1 VRRRLAYL
9 FERFPAFT
17 KTFCA
22 REVAELYRQHLRVPV
37 FSIRKPNDDR
47 PLNISLDGVDIR
59 YLPDSNSLRFK
70 LLTRLAVKRF
80 SQVWNPKKD
89 PRDKHRVHE
98 AIHLG
103 PVLEKEGIAAVH
115 AHFAGVATRTAW
127 WLKQL
132 FGIPYSFTGHA
143 NDIFVEKPDQ
153 RVPLGQLIREAEFVA
168 TETEFSTQYLQS
180 KFPESASKIHRVY
193 NGLNLDPF
201 RPSHPGVGPVEII
214 AIGRLIPKKG
224 FGVLIQACNILV
236 SKGLKLH
243 CRIVGAGPEHVP
255 LRQLID
261 RLALGKFVEL
271 SGPKAQPEI
280 VKLLAESNLF
290 VFPAVEDQTGD
301 RDNLPTVII
310 EAMASGLPVVATG
323 LGGIGEI
330 VTHRTNGLIVPEGDT
345 DALADAIAFLAE
357 HPGLRETYGQN
368 GLATVKDK
376 FRVETTVAG
385 LIGLFQQYYGRGNN
399 Q

>member
-1 VRRRLAYL
+1 VPYRLAYI

-22 REVAELYRQHLRVPV
+22 REVAELYRQKLRVPV

-70 LLTRLAVKRF
+70 MLTRIAARRF
-80 SQVWNPKKD
+80 SHISNPKED
-89 PRDKHRVHE
+89 PRDKHRFYE

-103 PVLEKEGIAAVH
+103 PRLEKEGITAIH
-115 AHFAGVATRTAW
+115 AHFAGLAARTAW
-127 WLKQL
+127 WIKRL

-143 NDIFVEKPDQ
+143 NDIFVERPDQ
-153 RVPLGQLIREAEFVA
+153 RLPLKQLIKDAEFVA
-168 TETEFSTQYLQS
+168 TETDFSTDYLQS
-180 KFPESASKIHRVY
+180 KFPESANKIHRVY

-201 RPSHPGVGPVEII
+201 RMADPAAGSLEII
-214 AIGRLIPKKG
+214 SIGRLIPKKG
-224 FGVLIQACNILV
+224 FELLVNACNVLM
-236 SKGLKLH
+236 SRGLQLH
-243 CRIVGAGPEHVP
+243 CRIVGSGPEHVP

-261 RLALGKFVEL
+261 RLGLGKFIEL
-271 SGPKAQPEI
+271 TGPKAQPEI
-280 VKLLAESNLF
+280 VDLLAQSNLF
-290 VFPAVEDQTGD
+290 VFPAVEDSSGD

-310 EAMASGLPVVATG
+310 EAMASGLPVVAAG

-330 VTHRTNGLIVPEGDT
+330 VTHQANGLIVPEGDV
-345 DALADAIAFLAE
+345 DALATAIGFLAE
-357 HPGLRETYGQN
+357 HAELRKSYGQN
-368 GLATVKDK
+368 GLAVVKEK

-385 LIGLFQQYYGRGNN
+385 LIGLFRQYFGE
-399 Q
+399 

>member
-1 VRRRLAYL
+1 VPRRLAYL

-22 REVAELYRQHLRVPV
+22 REVAELYRQKLRVPV
-37 FSIRKPNDDR
+37 FSIRKPNDER

-70 LLTRLAVKRF
+70 MLTRIAARRF
-80 SQVWNPKKD
+80 SHISNPKED
-89 PRDKHRVHE
+89 PRDKHRFYE

-103 PVLEKEGIAAVH
+103 PRLQKEGITAIH
-115 AHFAGVATRTAW
+115 AHFAGLAARTAW
-127 WLKQL
+127 WIKRL

-143 NDIFVEKPDQ
+143 NDIFVERPDQ
-153 RVPLGQLIREAEFVA
+153 RLPLKQLIKDAEFVA
-168 TETEFSTQYLQS
+168 TETDFSTDYLQS
-180 KFPESASKIHRVY
+180 KFPESANKIHRVY

-201 RPSHPGVGPVEII
+201 RMANPAAGSLEII
-214 AIGRLIPKKG
+214 SIGRLIPKKG
-224 FGVLIQACNILV
+224 FEVLVNACNVLM
-236 SKGLKLH
+236 SRGLQLH
-243 CRIVGAGPEHVP
+243 CRIVGSGPEHVP

-261 RLALGKFVEL
+261 RLGLGKFIEL
-271 SGPKAQPEI
+271 TGPKAQPEI
-280 VKLLAESNLF
+280 VDLLAQSNLF
-290 VFPAVEDQTGD
+290 VFPAVEDGSGD

-330 VTHRTNGLIVPEGDT
+330 VTHQANGLIVPEGDV
-345 DALADAIAFLAE
+345 DALATAIGFLAE
-357 HPGLRETYGQN
+357 HAELRKSYGQN
-368 GLATVKDK
+368 GLAVVKEK

-385 LIGLFQQYYGRGNN
+385 LIGLFRQYFGE
-399 Q
+399 

>member
-1 VRRRLAYL
+1 MPRRLAYL

-22 REVAELYRQHLRVPV
+22 REVAELYRQKLRVPV
-37 FSIRKPNDDR
+37 FSIRKPNDER

-70 LLTRLAVKRF
+70 MLTRIAARRF
-80 SQVWNPKKD
+80 SHISNPKED
-89 PRDKHRVHE
+89 PRDKHRFYE

-103 PVLEKEGIAAVH
+103 PRLEKEGITAMH
-115 AHFAGVATRTAW
+115 AHFAGLAARTAW
-127 WLKQL
+127 WIKRL

-143 NDIFVEKPDQ
+143 NDIFVERPDQ
-153 RVPLGQLIREAEFVA
+153 RLPLKQLIKDAEFVA
-168 TETEFSTQYLQS
+168 TETDFSTDYLQS
-180 KFPESASKIHRVY
+180 KFPESANKIHRVY

-201 RPSHPGVGPVEII
+201 RMANPAAGSLEII
-214 AIGRLIPKKG
+214 SIGRLIPKKG
-224 FGVLIQACNILV
+224 FELLVNACNVLM
-236 SKGLKLH
+236 SRGLQLH
-243 CRIVGAGPEHVP
+243 CRIVGSGPEHVP

-261 RLALGKFVEL
+261 RLGLGKFIEL
-271 SGPKAQPEI
+271 TGPKAQPEI
-280 VKLLAESNLF
+280 VDLLAQSNLF
-290 VFPAVEDQTGD
+290 VFPAVEDGSGD

-330 VTHRTNGLIVPEGDT
+330 VTHQANGLIVPEGDV
-345 DALADAIAFLAE
+345 DALAAAIGFLAE
-357 HPGLRETYGQN
+357 HTELRKSYGQN
-368 GLATVKDK
+368 GLAVVKEK

-385 LIGLFQQYYGRGNN
+385 LIGLFRQYFGE
-399 Q
+399 

>member
-1 VRRRLAYL
+1 VRRLAYL

-22 REVAELYRQHLRVPV
+22 REVAELYRQNLRVPV
-37 FSIRKPNDDR
+37 FSIRRPNDDR
-47 PLNISLDGVDIR
+47 PLNIPLNGVDVR
-59 YLPDSNSLRFK
+59 YLPDSNNLWFK
-70 LLTRLAVKRF
+70 VLTRLAAKRF
-80 SQVWNPKKD
+80 SHIWNPKQD

-103 PVLEKEGIAAVH
+103 PLLEKEGIAAVH
-115 AHFAGVATRTAW
+115 AHFAGMATRTAW
-127 WLKQL
+127 WIKRL

-143 NDIFVEKPDQ
+143 NDIFVEKADQ
-153 RVPLGQLIREAEFVA
+153 RLPLGQLIQDAEFVA

-180 KFPESASKIHRVY
+180 KFPGSASKIHRVY

-201 RPSHPGVGPVEII
+201 RLADPATGPLEII

-224 FGVLIQACNILV
+224 FEVLVQACNMLV
-236 SKGLKLH
+236 SKGLKLR

-255 LRQLID
+255 LRQSID

-271 SGPKAQPEI
+271 TGPKAQPEI
-280 VKLLAESNLF
+280 VELLAQSNLF
-290 VFPAVEDQTGD
+290 VFPAVEEGTGD

-310 EAMASGLPVVATG
+310 EAMASGLPVIATG

-330 VTHRTNGLIVPEGDT
+330 VTHQINGLIVSQGDA
-345 DALADAIAFLAE
+345 DGLADAIAFMAE
-357 HPGLRETYGQN
+357 HRDLRTSYGKN
-368 GLATVKDK
+368 GLAVVKEK
-376 FRVETTVAG
+376 FTVETTVKG
-385 LIGLFQQYYGRGNN
+385 LIELFQQYYGE
-399 Q
+399 

>member
-1 VRRRLAYL
+1 MPRRLAYL

-22 REVAELYRQHLRVPV
+22 REVAELYRQKLRVPV

-70 LLTRLAVKRF
+70 MLTRIAARRF
-80 SQVWNPKKD
+80 SHVSNPRED
-89 PRDKHRVHE
+89 PRDKHRFYE

-103 PVLEKEGIAAVH
+103 PRLEKEGITAIH
-115 AHFAGVATRTAW
+115 AHFAGLAARTAW
-127 WLKQL
+127 WIKRL

-143 NDIFVEKPDQ
+143 NDIFVERPDQ
-153 RVPLGQLIREAEFVA
+153 RLSLKQLIKDAEFVA
-168 TETEFSTQYLQS
+168 TETDFSTGYLQS
-180 KFPESASKIHRVY
+180 KFPESANKIHRVY

-201 RPSHPGVGPVEII
+201 RMANPAAGSLEII
-214 AIGRLIPKKG
+214 SIGRLIPKKG
-224 FGVLIQACNILV
+224 FELLVNACNELM
-236 SKGLKLH
+236 SKGLQLN
-243 CRIVGAGPEHVP
+243 CRIVGSGPEHVP

-261 RLALGKFVEL
+261 RLGLGKFIEL
-271 SGPKAQPEI
+271 TGPKAQPEI
-280 VKLLAESNLF
+280 VDLLAQSNLF
-290 VFPAVEDQTGD
+290 VFPAVEDGSGD

-330 VTHRTNGLIVPEGDT
+330 VTHQANGLIVPEGDV
-345 DALADAIAFLAE
+345 DALATAIGFLAE
-357 HPGLRETYGQN
+357 NAELRKSYGQN
-368 GLATVKDK
+368 GLAVVKEK

-385 LIGLFQQYYGRGNN
+385 LILLFRQYFGE
-399 Q
+399 